1 MEETPARAMSHGA
14 NVARYGAHRALL
26 AGLIVVAAA
35 FCAGVAACG
44 RAEAPAG
51 GGDPVAGTG
60 GAASP
65 VAEPEVASPS
75 AGAPRDGGP
84 SGAAAQDG
92 VVPDPESPAPRPLA
106 PPVELSSPEHQR
118 YQQLRL
124 ETLRSMIQAA
134 QLALPIGPFQQRI
147 DAATRIALEDVS
159 EAGDLMEQ
167 IVADLREAI
176 AAAGR

>member
-1 MEETPARAMSHGA
+1 MEETPARAVSHGA
-14 NVARYGAHRALL
+14 NVARYEARRALL
-26 AGLIVVAAA
+26 AGLVVVAAA

-51 GGDPVAGTG
+51 GDDPVAGTG
-60 GAASP
+60 DAAP
-65 VAEPEVASPS
+65 RVAEPAAANPS
-75 AGAPRDGGP
+75 AGVPPPGDP
-84 SGAAAQDG
+84 SGVAAPDDA
-92 VVPDPESPAPRPLA
+92 VPAPESPAPRPPAL
-106 PPVELSSPEHQR
+106 PVELSSPEHQR

-124 ETLRSMIQAA
+124 ETLRAMIDAA
-134 QLALPIGPFQQRI
+134 KLALPIGPFQQRI
-147 DAATRIALEDVS
+147 DAAARIALEDVS

>member
-1 MEETPARAMSHGA
+1 MEETPARAMSRGA
-14 NVARYGAHRALL
+14 SVARYGAHRALL

-60 GAASP
+60 DAAP
-65 VAEPEVASPS
+65 RVADPEPANPS
-75 AGAPRDGGP
+75 AGVPPPGDP
-84 SGAAAQDG
+84 SGGAAPDDA
-92 VVPDPESPAPRPLA
+92 VPAPESPAPQPPAL
-106 PPVELSSPEHQR
+106 PVELSSPEHQR

-124 ETLRSMIQAA
+124 ETLRAMIDAA
-134 QLALPIGPFQQRI
+134 KLALPIGPFQQRI
-147 DAATRIALEDVS
+147 DAAARMALEDVS